1 VIIPPPTM
9 VTSSFFMLGLL
20 VAPLMRSQEN
30 VLLLETAVLQLQSGG
45 EILRFVFDA
54 VKFAPPRPLAVGNS
68 LSRR

>member
-1 VIIPPPTM
+1 
-9 VTSSFFMLGLL
+9 
-20 VAPLMRSQEN
+20 MRSQEN

-45 EILRFVFDA
+45 EILRFVLDA